1 MTGDGYIFYISPT
14 VQDYL
19 GFHQVSTMFSWLETD
34 ACSPGVGR
42 RCRWRAKLPKG
53 QQLLWQG
60 NELEF
65 SCSLHSIPGF
75 LAPRKGNLLLCPP
88 PDTSARLSRSRHCSL
103 VSFQSDLIYQ
113 SVYELI
119 HADDRATFRCQLH
132 RTPAGALHAADSECQ
147 GDSCGP
153 SVVV

>member
-19 GFHQVSTMFSWLETD
+19 GFHQVSTMVSRLETD
-34 ACSPGVGR
+34 ASSPGVGR
-42 RCRWRAKLPKG
+42 RCRWGAKLPKG
-53 QQLLWQG
+53 KQLLWQR

-65 SCSLHSIPGF
+65 ACSLPSIPAF
-75 LAPRKGNLLLCPP
+75 LVPREGNLLLCPP
-88 PDTSARLSRSRHCSL
+88 NTSARLSRSRHYSL

-132 RTPAGALHAADSECQ
+132 RTPAGPLHTADSECQ
-147 GDSCGP
+147 GESRGA
-153 SVVV
+153 SLEQL